1 MNQLDWDIQTITPG
15 DYTLQYEIT
24 DEAYHWFLNNVYL
37 PGNFEARGVSI
48 ALCLKEHMKSELEKT
63 LTEKLRE
70 IKASGA
76 DTSNIKISEVKI
88 ADIVFAFNNA
98 ELIKLLRERGSHI
111 MYQRFDAMRRVEQQ
125 ISTLKDE
132 KFKELVKPV
141 DAFIT
146 FEEEDGNII
155 GQEFEAQYTFTGKR
169 LPAKTTFLGQELF
182 LSESTEPTNIIWENR
197 HWTPRDYIRRSL
209 LVFGIIF
216 VLVLI
221 SFGLIFLCK
230 SYSLEVK
237 KKYPVVEC
245 PTIKESYGLDLEK
258 YALREYEE
266 FYNYESKGY
275 NNPGPLSGALQCYC
289 DSKAD
294 GVKGSEMMNEKIGD
308 VKVCEQYVM
317 DFYLSLV
324 TNSAVQYMIIAINYI
339 LRVFIIKLIIYIGK
353 DTESEQTRLITNGVF
368 IVQFFNTALLL
379 LLVNANFDE
388 QSGFLSFFFK
398 GAVGD
403 FNSWWFSD
411 IGNTL
416 IGAMMFNIYWPV
428 MEFFVWFGYR
438 TLFR

>member
-1 MNQLDWDIQTITPG
+1 
-15 DYTLQYEIT
+15 
-24 DEAYHWFLNNVYL
+24 
-37 PGNFEARGVSI
+37 
-48 ALCLKEHMKSELEKT
+48 
-63 LTEKLRE
+63 
-70 IKASGA
+70 
-76 DTSNIKISEVKI
+76 
-88 ADIVFAFNNA
+88 
-98 ELIKLLRERGSHI
+98 
-111 MYQRFDAMRRVEQQ
+111 
-125 ISTLKDE
+125 
-132 KFKELVKPV
+132 
-141 DAFIT
+141 
-146 FEEEDGNII
+146 
-155 GQEFEAQYTFTGKR
+155 
-169 LPAKTTFLGQELF
+169 
-182 LSESTEPTNIIWENR
+182 
-197 HWTPRDYIRRSL
+197 
-209 LVFGIIF
+209 
-216 VLVLI
+216 
-221 SFGLIFLCK
+221 
-230 SYSLEVK
+230 
-237 KKYPVVEC
+237 
-245 PTIKESYGLDLEK
+245 
-258 YALREYEE
+258 
-266 FYNYESKGY
+266 
-275 NNPGPLSGALQCYC
+275 
-289 DSKAD
+289 
-294 GVKGSEMMNEKIGD
+294 MMNAKIGD